1 MLYLTEICSVGC
13 PLCTS
18 KPVVCMQGQGA
29 SILESLHSQR
39 ASIQRSKDK
48 LQEADANINASQKIL
63 KRMGRWLP
71 F

>member
-1 MLYLTEICSVGC
+1 MHC
-13 PLCTS
+13 PLCMADLCATF
-18 KPVVCMQGQGA
+18 MQGQGA

-39 ASIQRSKDK
+39 ASIQRSKDR
-48 LQEADANINASQKIL
+48 LQEADENISASQRIL